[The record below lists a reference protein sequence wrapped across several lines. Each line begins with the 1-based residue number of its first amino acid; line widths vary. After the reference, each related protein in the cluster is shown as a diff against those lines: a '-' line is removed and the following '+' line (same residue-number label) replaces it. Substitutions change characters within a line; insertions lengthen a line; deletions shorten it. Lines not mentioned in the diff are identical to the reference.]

1 MNSRQVVSLL
11 MLALAISGC
20 RAAPAP
26 TPTGPADNEMDLS
39 HMKKAEDSVAVNDPS
54 RPDLP
59 VLNRHQV
66 WQGLVM
72 KAEDATRFV
81 PIITHCKVIERF
93 EGGLIREINVGE
105 QRVRERVTFL
115 PEQRVRFV
123 QLDGPAKGGAVDNII
138 DEDKDG
144 TLRLRFVFYV
154 PPGGSLDGLGSKDG
168 APTDLKAIYRQA
180 LESTLATVRKLARQ

>member
-1 MNSRQVVSLL
+1 MNSRLGVSLL
-11 MLALAISGC
+11 MLALATSGC
-20 RAAPAP
+20 RTAP
-26 TPTGPADNEMDLS
+26 TPAPNGLADKEVDLS
-39 HMKKAEDSVAVNDPS
+39 HMKKAEESVTVNDPS

-66 WQGLVM
+66 WQGLMM

-81 PIITHCKVIERF
+81 PIITSCKVVERF
-93 EGGLIREINVGE
+93 EGGFIREINVGE

-144 TLRLRFVFYV
+144 TLRLRFAFYL
-154 PPGGSLDGLGSKDG
+154 PPGGSLEGLGSKDG
-168 APTDLKAIYRQA
+168 APTELKAIYRQA
-180 LESTLATVRKLARQ
+180 LESTLSTVRKLAWR